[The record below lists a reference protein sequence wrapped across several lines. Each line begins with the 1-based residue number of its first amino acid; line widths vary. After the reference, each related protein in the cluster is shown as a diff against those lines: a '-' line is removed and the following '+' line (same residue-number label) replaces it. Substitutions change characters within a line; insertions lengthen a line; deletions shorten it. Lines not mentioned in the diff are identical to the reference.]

1 MSADRPLEEYRDN
14 AFMMKHYDIDYDD
27 QALFK
32 SSVNKD
38 SYRWLMDARI
48 RIARTK
54 VIGGRGY

>member
-1 MSADRPLEEYRDN
+1 
-14 AFMMKHYDIDYDD
+14 MMKHYDIDYDD

-54 VIGGRGY
+54 VIGGRGADGQLYGPCTLVP